1 MKKPLPLMATSRL
14 LPVMFRLPW
23 VNCWAT
29 LAVST
34 PMPALEPPAD
44 PMAEAT
50 ISANSAREALN
61 PTVLELAM
69 LWPITS
75 RFLLAAFRPER
86 PC

>member
-1 MKKPLPLMATSRL
+1 MATSRL
-14 LPVMFRLPW
+14 LPVIVRLPW
-23 VNCWAT
+23 VNCCETAPT
-29 LAVST
+29 ST
-34 PMPALEPPAD
+34 PMPALVPPAE

-69 LWPITS
+69 LCPMTS
-75 RFLLAAFRPER
+75 RFLLAAFKPER